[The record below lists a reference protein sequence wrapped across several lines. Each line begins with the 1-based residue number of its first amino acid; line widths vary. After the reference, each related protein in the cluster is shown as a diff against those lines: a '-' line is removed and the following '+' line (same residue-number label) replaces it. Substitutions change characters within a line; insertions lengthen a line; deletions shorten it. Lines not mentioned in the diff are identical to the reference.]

1 MKTPMPSRIR
11 FATARSVFEAF
22 PDLDHVAARPADDID
37 PLDHARALL
46 ASSRP
51 REAVL
56 FLSHL
61 LPRREAVWWAAQC
74 VRALIGED
82 GADEAL
88 RAAETWVRAPEDEN
102 RRVALSVAN
111 ASDRRKPTT
120 WLAFAAGWSGG
131 SILAPDQKPMPA
143 PPGACAMSANTAIMM
158 GVAAGDPRSVVRRM
172 AACAEAGVR
181 FASGGDLAVL
191 GLEAVSQ

>member
-1 MKTPMPSRIR
+1 MRPMSSRIR

-22 PDLDHVAARPADDID
+22 PDLDYVAARPAGDVD

-51 REAVL
+51 RDAVL

-61 LPRREAVWWAAQC
+61 LPRREAVWWALQC

-88 RAAETWVRAPEDEN
+88 RAAESWVRTPEDEN
-102 RRVALSVAN
+102 RRAALSVAN

-131 SILAPDQKPMPA
+131 SLLPADQKPVAA
-143 PPGACAMSANTAIMM
+143 PPGACAMAANAAIMM
-158 GVAAGDPRSVVRRM
+158 GVAAGDPRAAMRRM
-172 AACAEAGVR
+172 VACAEAGVR
-181 FASGGDLAVL
+181 FASGGELAVL
-191 GLEAVSQ
+191 GLEAASQ

>member
-1 MKTPMPSRIR
+1 MPSRIR

-22 PDLDHVAARPADDID
+22 PDLEYVAARPVDDID

-46 ASSRP
+46 DSSRQ
-51 REAVL
+51 REAIV

-74 VRALIGED
+74 VRALIGAD

-88 RAAETWVRAPEDEN
+88 RAAETWVRTPEDDN
-102 RRVALSVAN
+102 RREALSLAN

-131 SILAPDQKPMPA
+131 SLLPADQKPVAP
-143 PPGACAMSANTAIMM
+143 PPGACAMAANAAIMM
-158 GVAAGDPRSVVRRM
+158 GVAAGDPRGAVRRM
-172 AACAEAGVR
+172 AGCAEAGLR
-181 FASGGDLAVL
+181 FASGGDLTVP
-191 GLEAVSQ
+191 GLEAASP

>member
-1 MKTPMPSRIR
+1 MRAMPSRIR
-11 FATARSVFEAF
+11 FATARSVFDAF
-22 PDLDHVAARPADDID
+22 SDLDYVAARPADDID
-37 PLDHARALL
+37 PLDHARALI
-46 ASSRP
+46 SSRP

-56 FLSHL
+56 FLSCL

-74 VRALIGED
+74 VRALIGKD

-102 RRVALSVAN
+102 RRAALSVAN
-111 ASDRRKPTT
+111 ACDRRKPAT

-131 SILAPDQKPMPA
+131 SVLAADQKPMPA
-143 PPGACAMSANTAIMM
+143 PPGACAMAANAAIMM
-158 GVAAGDPRSVVRRM
+158 AVAAGDPPGAMRRM

-181 FASGGDLAVL
+181 FAGGGDLAVL
-191 GLEAVSQ
+191 GLEAASQ

>member
-1 MKTPMPSRIR
+1 MKPAPSRIR

-22 PDLDHVAARPADDID
+22 PDLDYIATRPADDID

-46 ASSRP
+46 ALSRP
-51 REAVL
+51 RDTVL

-74 VRALIGED
+74 ARALVGED
-82 GADEAL
+82 GADDAL
-88 RAAETWVRAPEDEN
+88 RAAETWVRTPEEEN
-102 RRVALSVAN
+102 RRAALSVAN
-111 ASDRRKPTT
+111 ACDRRKPTT

-131 SILAPDQKPMPA
+131 SLLAPEQKPVAP
-143 PPGACAMSANTAIMM
+143 PPGACAMAANAAIMM
-158 GVAAGDPRSVVRRM
+158 GVAAGDPRGVVRRI
-172 AACAEAGVR
+172 AACAEAGLR

-191 GLEAVSQ
+191 GLEAASQ

>member
-1 MKTPMPSRIR
+1 MKPMPSRIR

-22 PDLDHVAARPADDID
+22 PDLDYVAARPADDID

-51 REAVL
+51 RDTVL

-74 VRALIGED
+74 VLALVGED

-88 RAAETWVRAPEDEN
+88 RAAETWVRTPEDEN
-102 RRVALSVAN
+102 RRAALTVAN
-111 ASDRRKPTT
+111 ACDRRKPAT

-131 SILAPDQKPMPA
+131 SLLAADQKPVAA
-143 PPGACAMSANTAIMM
+143 PPGACAMAANAAIMM
-158 GVAAGDPRSVVRRM
+158 AVAAGDPRDVVRRM

-181 FASGGDLAVL
+181 FASGGDLTIL
-191 GLEAVSQ
+191 GLEAASQ